1 MASPS
6 MGAHIRL
13 RGVNRMYG
21 EYMANNNV
29 SFEIDNG
36 EFFTIVGPSGCGK
49 TTLLRMLVGMDKPT
63 SGDIFLNGEL
73 INHIPA
79 NERPTCMV
87 FQSLA
92 LFPHMTVGENI
103 EFSLRISGATPR
115 YRRTIALKYMEMLR
129 LPETYY
135 RKKIT
140 ECSGGERQRIALARA
155 LAFDPKVLFFDE
167 PLSAID
173 AQLRKILQKELK
185 DIQRETGKTF
195 VYVTHSLEE
204 AMLMSDRIAIM
215 RKGIVEQ
222 VGTPDEIYN
231 EPKNTFVAEFMGEV
245 NLFPVIAEGE
255 HLVRWK
261 EGATFFKTSQAVT
274 KGEKF
279 VLMVRPECIQE
290 VQDNNLPN
298 CLDVQVV
305 NQYAL
310 GSRVQYNLQRDS
322 KTLLMES
329 LSDSSHALS
338 GSLSVGW
345 APEDGILLPP
355 ASPSM

>member
-1 MASPS
+1 
-6 MGAHIRL
+6 
-13 RGVNRMYG
+13 MYG
-21 EYMANNNV
+21 DYPANKNV
-29 SFEIDNG
+29 SSEVDNG

-49 TTLLRMLVGMDKPT
+49 TTLLRMLVGMDRPT

-79 NERPTCMV
+79 NDRPTCMV

-103 EFSLRISGATPR
+103 EFSLRIGGATPR
-115 YRRTIALKYMEMLR
+115 YRKNIAAKYMDMLR
-129 LPETYY
+129 LPESYY
-135 RKKIT
+135 TKRIT

-222 VGTPDEIYN
+222 VGSPDEIYN
-231 EPKNTFVAEFMGEV
+231 NPKNTFVAEFMGEV
-245 NLFPVIAEGE
+245 NLFDVVATGGNRVFWKKGDAMFTTARTSEEG
-255 HLVRWK
+255 
-261 EGATFFKTSQAVT
+261 T
-274 KGEKF
+274 KYT
-279 VLMVRPECIQE
+279 LMVRPEC
-290 VQDNNLPN
+290 VQDARDTDLPN
-298 CLDVQVV
+298 RLPVEVV
-305 NQYAL
+305 NEYGL
-310 GSRVQYNLQRDS
+310 GSRVQYNLQGEHT
-322 KTLLMES
+322 TLLMES
-329 LSDSSHALS
+329 LSDGSGSLS
-338 GSLSVGW
+338 GSLPVGW
-345 APEDGILLPP
+345 TPEDGILLPYT
-355 ASPSM
+355 SPSM

>member
-1 MASPS
+1 
-6 MGAHIRL
+6 
-13 RGVNRMYG
+13 
-21 EYMANNNV
+21 
-29 SFEIDNG
+29 
-36 EFFTIVGPSGCGK
+36 
-49 TTLLRMLVGMDKPT
+49 
-63 SGDIFLNGEL
+63 
-73 INHIPA
+73 
-79 NERPTCMV
+79 
-87 FQSLA
+87 
-92 LFPHMTVGENI
+92 
-103 EFSLRISGATPR
+103 
-115 YRRTIALKYMEMLR
+115 
-129 LPETYY
+129 
-135 RKKIT
+135 
-140 ECSGGERQRIALARA
+140 
-155 LAFDPKVLFFDE
+155 
-167 PLSAID
+167 
-173 AQLRKILQKELK
+173 
-185 DIQRETGKTF
+185 
-195 VYVTHSLEE
+195 
-204 AMLMSDRIAIM
+204 
-215 RKGIVEQ
+215 
-222 VGTPDEIYN
+222 
-231 EPKNTFVAEFMGEV
+231 V